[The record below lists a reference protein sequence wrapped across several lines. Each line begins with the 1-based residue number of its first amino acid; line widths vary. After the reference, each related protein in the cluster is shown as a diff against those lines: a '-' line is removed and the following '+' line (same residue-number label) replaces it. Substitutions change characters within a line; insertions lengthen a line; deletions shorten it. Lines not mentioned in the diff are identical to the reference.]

1 MNVLEDLRWGFVVA
15 CEGHVATPEQ
25 AAAFSRG
32 AWCVV
37 VGTDITDPA
46 SSTAR
51 FVEVAKEKP

>member
-1 MNVLEDLRWGFVVA
+1 MNVLEGLRWGLVVA

-46 SSTAR
+46 SITAR
-51 FVEVAKEKP
+51 FVEVAREKP